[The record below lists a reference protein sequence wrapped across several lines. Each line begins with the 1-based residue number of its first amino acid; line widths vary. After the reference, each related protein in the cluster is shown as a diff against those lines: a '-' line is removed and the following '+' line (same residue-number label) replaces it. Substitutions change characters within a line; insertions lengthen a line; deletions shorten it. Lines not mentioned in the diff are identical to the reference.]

1 MICKPCLHS
10 FLILNKTA
18 FRPFEFPIHGYFA
31 AKDRKISRVRTW
43 GKWNQSQNFASPD
56 QIMISMP
63 LVLLL
68 TFPLPIKQSNL
79 QEMVEG
85 WRKFTTSDFD
95 VELVQGNHLFVYNA
109 NVRDSWFESIT
120 DLLTGEGF

>member
-1 MICKPCLHS
+1 MTGALSTIFASPCLHP

-18 FRPFEFPIHGYFA
+18 FCPFDFPIHGYFA

-43 GKWNQSQNFASPD
+43 GKGNQNKYFAAP
-56 QIMISMP
+56 MP
-63 LVLLL
+63 LMRLCSPFLSQ
-68 TFPLPIKQSNL
+68 PNL

-109 NVRDSWFESIT
+109 DVRDSWFESIT